1 MTEEAPAA
9 DTPASSL
16 GRAAARLT
24 RQPNDLGS
32 WWELCATLT
41 RVGRP
46 AQAAAAHTQLGR
58 AASALGH
65 AALAVACAR
74 ALDQAGESKAGADLI
89 KHVARG
95 ARQRLAQGG
104 PGSQGEPAPAPADR
118 ADPARRC
125 PTSCPRTSTPPSS
138 MAERAVR
145 GAAAAAASRA
155 PEALSP
161 TPLIG
166 VLKQAEVRQLCS
178 IMRLRLCAPGEVI
191 VDVGQPASALYW
203 IARGA
208 AEVTREGQHLGEL
221 RSNQFFGEIALVS
234 GTTRTARVSAS
245 GPAVVLEIPAQELEE
260 LAGRAPRLAQVLAQ
274 YARTR
279 LLASVMRMSELF
291 SRLTEDEHQKLLP
304 LFDTELFEVGDAMV
318 ENGSDNQRLYVVAS
332 GSCEMR
338 SGAQVI
344 AVLGPGDGIGEMS
357 LLARKP
363 ADFDVVAV
371 ERTVALSLSRDQL
384 RRGGGESPWA
394 PGRGVQAPG
403 PAREPEPGPGPRCQ
417 RSGGVT

>member
-1 MTEEAPAA
+1 M
-9 DTPASSL
+9 
-16 GRAAARLT
+16 
-24 RQPNDLGS
+24 
-32 WWELCATLT
+32 LT
-41 RVGRP
+41 RVDRP
-46 AQAAAAHTQLGR
+46 AQAAAAHTRLGR

-74 ALDQAGESKAGADLI
+74 ALDQAGESKAAADLI
-89 KHVARG
+89 KHVAREH
-95 ARQRLAQGG
+95 AS
-104 PGSQGEPAPAPADR
+104 GSKKV
-118 ADPARRC
+118 DPARRASPPPPPQTE
-125 PTSCPRTSTPPSS
+125 PTQPGAQDELPDDLDAAVEL
-138 MAERAVR
+138 AERAVR
-145 GAAAAAASRA
+145 GAVAAAAGRA
-155 PEALSP
+155 PDALSQ

-166 VLKQAEVRQLCS
+166 VLKQAEVRQLCA

-203 IARGA
+203 IARGT
-208 AEVTREGQHLGEL
+208 AEVTRDSQHLGEL

-291 SRLTEDEHQKLLP
+291 SRLTEEEHQKLLP

-332 GSCEMR
+332 GGCEVR

-344 AVLGPGDGIGEMS
+344 AVLGPGDGIGELS

-371 ERTVALSLSRDQL
+371 ERTVALSLSRANFDEVAVNHPGLLAEVYKLLVQ
-384 RRGGGESPWA
+384 RESQN
-394 PGRGVQAPG
+394 QALVHD
-403 PAREPEPGPGPRCQ
+403 ANDL
-417 RSGGVT
+417 VV

>member
-1 MTEEAPAA
+1 VTEEAPPP

-16 GRAAARLT
+16 GRAAARLS
-24 RQPNDLGS
+24 RQPHDLGA
-32 WWELCATLT
+32 WWELCATLS

-46 AQAAAAHTQLGR
+46 VQAAAAHTSLGR
-58 AASALGH
+58 AASTLGH

-74 ALDQAGESKAGADLI
+74 ALDQAGESKAATDI
-89 KHVARG
+89 VKHVAKEH
-95 ARQRLAQGG
+95 AS
-104 PGSQGEPAPAPADR
+104 GSKR
-118 ADPARRC
+118 IDPARRASPPPPPQTE
-125 PTSCPRTSTPPSS
+125 PTQPGGQDELPEDLDAAVAL
-138 MAERAVR
+138 AEQAVR

-155 PEALSP
+155 PQALSQ

-166 VLKQAEVRQLCS
+166 VLKPAEVRQLCA
-178 IMRLRLCAPGEVI
+178 IMRLRLCTDGEVI

-208 AEVTREGQHLGEL
+208 AEVTRDTQHLGEL

-234 GTTRTARVSAS
+234 GTTRTARVSAL

-291 SRLTEDEHQKLLP
+291 SRLTEEEHQKLLP
-304 LFDTELFEVGDAMV
+304 LFDTELFEVGDKMV

-332 GSCEMR
+332 GTCEVR

-363 ADFDVVAV
+363 ADFDVVAL
-371 ERTVALSLSRDQL
+371 ERTVALSLSRANFDEVAVNHPGLLAEVYKLLVQ
-384 RRGGGESPWA
+384 RESQN
-394 PGRGVQAPG
+394 QALVHD
-403 PAREPEPGPGPRCQ
+403 ANDL
-417 RSGGVT
+417 VV